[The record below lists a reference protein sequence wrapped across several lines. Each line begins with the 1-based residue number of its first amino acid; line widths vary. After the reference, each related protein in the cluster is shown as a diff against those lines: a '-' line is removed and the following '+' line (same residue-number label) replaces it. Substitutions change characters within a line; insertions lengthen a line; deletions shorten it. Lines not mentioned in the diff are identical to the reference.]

1 MRVTRLSLRN
11 FRSYEAEEVRLGPGL
26 TVITGPNGAGKT
38 NLLEAL
44 YFACTGRSC
53 RTGNEREVVR
63 FGAGVARLE
72 LDAERDGDSHR
83 ITVGFEPGEA
93 KRLAVDGAPVDR
105 LTDSAARP
113 LVSVFLP
120 DRLDLVLGA
129 PALRRAHLDQVIA
142 ALWPTRVGTRR
153 AYSAALAQRNALLGA
168 IRAGRA
174 GRGSLPAWDQELAR
188 HGVAL
193 AADRAAAVAEL
204 DAPFAAH
211 AEALGLEGGAELA
224 YRPRS
229 KAASAEELAA
239 ELAER
244 ADSDL
249 ERGFTGHGPHRDE
262 LVLAPRR
269 PRAADLRLA
278 RAAAARA
285 AGAAA
290 GRARRARRRARGRAA
305 DAARRRHLGARHAAP
320 RAARR
325 PAARGRRPERDRDDR
340 PRARAGRRRARRR
353 APRGRRGIGPGR
365 RGGAGVRRGAPRPV
379 GAALDGLTASLAPAT
394 LLAEVQRAWPAA
406 AGEAFAQASEPVSE
420 RDGVVTVACT
430 SAVWAQELDLL
441 SERVLARLADELGRP
456 AVTRLRA
463 QARPASR

>member
-26 TVITGPNGAGKT
+26 TVVTGPNGAGKT
-38 NLLEAL
+38 NLLEAI

-153 AYSAALAQRNALLGA
+153 AYSAALAQRNALLSA

-204 DAPFAAH
+204 AAPFGAH
-211 AEALGLEGGAELA
+211 AETLGLEGGAELG

-229 KAASAEELAA
+229 KATRAEELAA

-244 ADSDL
+244 VDSDL

-262 LVLAPRR
+262 LVLK
-269 PRAADLRLA
+269 
-278 RAAAARA
+278 
-285 AGAAA
+285 
-290 GRARRARRRARGRAA
+290 
-305 DAARRRHLGARHAAP
+305 
-320 RAARR
+320 
-325 PAARGRRPERDRDDR
+325 
-340 PRARAGRRRARRR
+340 RAGRELRTYGSRGQQRLGLLALLLAERGVLAAERGAAPLMLLDDVTSELDTLRRERLVDLLREGGGQSVIATTDLAHVPGGDGPDVARLVVAEGSVRDEV
-353 APRGRRGIGPGR
+353 P
-365 RGGAGVRRGAPRPV
+365 GVRRGAPRPV
-379 GAALDGLTASLAPAT
+379 GAALDGLTAALAPAT

-406 AGEAFAQASEPVSE
+406 AGEAFAGASEPIAE

-441 SERVLARLADELGRP
+441 SERVLERLTAELGRP

-463 QARPASR
+463 QARPTSR

>member
-38 NLLEAL
+38 NLLEAI

-211 AEALGLEGGAELA
+211 AEALGLEGGAEVA

-262 LVLAPRR
+262 LVLR
-269 PRAADLRLA
+269 
-278 RAAAARA
+278 
-285 AGAAA
+285 
-290 GRARRARRRARGRAA
+290 
-305 DAARRRHLGARHAAP
+305 
-320 RAARR
+320 
-325 PAARGRRPERDRDDR
+325 
-340 PRARAGRRRARRR
+340 RAGRELRTYGS
-353 APRGRRGIGPGR
+353 RGQQRLGLL
-365 RGGAGVRRGAPRPV
+365 
-379 GAALDGLTASLAPAT
+379 AL
-394 LLAEVQRAWPAA
+394 LLAERGVLAA
-406 AGEAFAQASEPVSE
+406 E
-420 RDGVVTVACT
+420 RGAAPLMLLDDVT
-430 SAVWAQELDLL
+430 SELDTLRRERLVDLL
-441 SERVLARLADELGRP
+441 REGGGQSVIATTDLAHVPGGDGPDVARLVVAEGSVRDEVP
-456 AVTRLRA
+456 A
-463 QARPASR
+463 

>member
-1 MRVTRLSLRN
+1 VRVTRLSLRN

-26 TVITGPNGAGKT
+26 TVVTGPNGAGKT

-53 RTGNEREVVR
+53 RTANEREVVR

-142 ALWPTRVGTRR
+142 ALWPSRVGTRR

-193 AADRAAAVAEL
+193 AADRAAAVAQL
-204 DAPFAAH
+204 AQPFAAH
-211 AEALGLEGGAELA
+211 AEALGLEGGAELS

-229 KAASAEELAA
+229 KAERAEELAA

-244 ADSDL
+244 VDSDL

-262 LVLAPRR
+262 LVLR
-269 PRAADLRLA
+269 
-278 RAAAARA
+278 
-285 AGAAA
+285 
-290 GRARRARRRARGRAA
+290 
-305 DAARRRHLGARHAAP
+305 
-320 RAARR
+320 
-325 PAARGRRPERDRDDR
+325 
-340 PRARAGRRRARRR
+340 RAGRELRTYGS
-353 APRGRRGIGPGR
+353 RGQQRLGLL
-365 RGGAGVRRGAPRPV
+365 
-379 GAALDGLTASLAPAT
+379 AL
-394 LLAEVQRAWPAA
+394 LLAERGVLAA
-406 AGEAFAQASEPVSE
+406 E
-420 RDGVVTVACT
+420 RGAAPLMLLDDVT
-430 SAVWAQELDLL
+430 SELDTLRRERLVDLL
-441 SERVLARLADELGRP
+441 REGGGQSVIATTDLGHVPGGDGPDVARLVVAEGSVRDEAQPMTSPLGRGRI
-456 AVTRLRA
+456 AA
-463 QARPASR
+463 

>member
-26 TVITGPNGAGKT
+26 TVVTGPNGAGKT

-168 IRAGRA
+168 IRAGPGGPRLAAGVGSGAGPPRRRARRRSRRRGRRA
-174 GRGSLPAWDQELAR
+174 GPRRSPPTPRRSGS
-188 HGVAL
+188 
-193 AADRAAAVAEL
+193 RAARSSPTGRAR
-204 DAPFAAH
+204 
-211 AEALGLEGGAELA
+211 
-224 YRPRS
+224 RP
-229 KAASAEELAA
+229 SARRTLAA

-244 ADSDL
+244 VDSDL

-262 LVLAPRR
+262 LVLR
-269 PRAADLRLA
+269 
-278 RAAAARA
+278 
-285 AGAAA
+285 
-290 GRARRARRRARGRAA
+290 
-305 DAARRRHLGARHAAP
+305 
-320 RAARR
+320 
-325 PAARGRRPERDRDDR
+325 
-340 PRARAGRRRARRR
+340 RAGRELRTYGS
-353 APRGRRGIGPGR
+353 RGQQR
-365 RGGAGVRRGAPRPV
+365 
-379 GAALDGLTASLAPAT
+379 LGLLSL
-394 LLAEVQRAWPAA
+394 LLAERGVLAA
-406 AGEAFAQASEPVSE
+406 E
-420 RDGVVTVACT
+420 RGAAPLMLLDDVT
-430 SAVWAQELDLL
+430 SELDTLRRERLVDLL
-441 SERVLARLADELGRP
+441 REGGGQSVIATTDLAHVPGGDGPDVARLVVAEGSVRDEVP
-456 AVTRLRA
+456 A
-463 QARPASR
+463 